1 MGLDVSVE
9 DQMHRRERSGAEVN
23 DALNRLIALSERN
36 GLLADIF
43 EWGDTMFNL
52 PQLEKLDVE
61 IQELGSKNAEIQKEA
76 DLMRNVIESAMRKRG
91 YIWVSGD

>member
-9 DQMHRRERSGAEVN
+9 DQMHRRERAGAPVN
-23 DALNRLIALSERN
+23 SALDRLISVSGST

-52 PQLEKLDVE
+52 PQLDRLDIE
-61 IQELGSKNAEIQKEA
+61 IQELGNQNPEVQEDA
-76 DLMRNVIESAMRKRG
+76 DAVRNVIDSAKRKRG
-91 YIWVSGD
+91 YIWISGD